1 MNRIASHYTARVNR
15 ITTVLLFWGAL
26 AAWAQSFPGRYTM
39 KGPNGE
45 ATLTVTQG
53 AAGMQGVLTLP
64 GNQQIQLN
72 GRVTNGVYGGT
83 ASAAGETEPF
93 TARWNGAQ
101 LVLGLG
107 ANGAVQLT
115 FTRVDGGAAPSAPVS
130 PAAPVTMGAAEAD
143 ASDLGFRFTPP
154 AGWTAQRIPAGFA
167 MQSTA
172 KQGMILVL
180 GHMERDI
187 NKLKQQAAEGLQDGG
202 STDLRPVGPPQ
213 MLNASTV
220 GVDLAGTIE
229 KQPAKARALAILSP
243 YGGGALVISGAG
255 SAVYSAEH
263 PALADAVARSMRFVK
278 VDASS
283 AVGGWDR
290 RLRGKLLHYFSR
302 YSSGGTGGFSGYSE
316 HNQLNLCA
324 DGTYLYRGSFNGAI
338 NVPGATAT
346 LGGDPNVT
354 VGRWKIVSQA
364 SYAALELTAAGGGS
378 STWTLADDAGKTML
392 NGKRWLVD
400 DKQPVC
406 R

>member
-1 MNRIASHYTARVNR
+1 MLI
-15 ITTVLLFWGAL
+15 WGAL
-26 AAWAQSFPGRYTM
+26 TLWAQSFPGRYTM
-39 KGPNGE
+39 QGPNGE
-45 ATLTVTQG
+45 ATLTLTQSTAG
-53 AAGMQGVLTLP
+53 AVQGVLTLP

-72 GRVTNGVYGGT
+72 GRVANGVYSGT

-93 TARWNGAQ
+93 TARWNGDQ
-101 LVLGLG
+101 LALGLG
-107 ANGAVQLT
+107 ANNAVQLS
-115 FTRVDGGAAPSAPVS
+115 FTRAGAPPVSAPAPATTSAPV
-130 PAAPVTMGAAEAD
+130 AMGAAEAD

-154 AGWTAQRIPAGFA
+154 AGWVAQRIPAGFA

-180 GHMERDI
+180 GHTERDM

-202 STDLRPVGPPQ
+202 STDLRPLTAPQ

-220 GVDLAGTIE
+220 AVDLAGTIE

-243 YGGGALVISGAG
+243 HGGGALVIAGAG
-255 SAVYSAEH
+255 SAIYSPEYA
-263 PALADAVARSMRFVK
+263 ALADAVARTLRFQK

-283 AVGGWDR
+283 AVTGWDR

-302 YSSGGTGGFSGYSE
+302 YSSGGAGGFSGTSE
-316 HNQLNLCA
+316 HNTLNLCA
-324 DGTYLYRGSFNGAI
+324 DGTYLYRGDFSGAI
-338 NVPGATAT
+338 NVPGASAN
-346 LGGDPNVT
+346 LGGNSNVT
-354 VGRWKIVSQA
+354 VGRWRIVAQA
-364 SYAALELTAAGGGS
+364 SYAALELTAANGGA
-378 STWTLADDAGKTML
+378 STLTLADDAGKTML